1 MVNFEM
7 DHYMYAETVGWCSL
21 TDSMIGIH
29 LKSKVSGVTLSHLP
43 YIFTYM
49 ILYNLAV
56 NPRKLPSRWGRP
68 PTWLLVFKISTPL
81 HQHQQLCTKS
91 PVVSILVNYSNIFL
105 SYLLLLLLSS
115 CFHISIFKYF
125 WTLRYFLDTFLF
137 L

>member
-1 MVNFEM
+1 M
-7 DHYMYAETVGWCSL
+7 DSLDHGEFWDGPCYMYAETVGWCSL

-91 PVVSILVNYSNIFL
+91 PVVSILVNYSNFFYLIYYYYY
-105 SYLLLLLLSS
+105 YLLVFIYHYSNIFEPS
-115 CFHISIFKYF
+115 DIS
-125 WTLRYFLDTFLF
+125 
-137 L
+137 